1 MMPVVSTKLS
11 VPRPVAAPIERWF
24 AAPFLERL
32 LQCPLGLV
40 IGGPGY
46 GKSTFLSTLAQRE
59 PRTGWYSLELSDR
72 DPVVFL
78 AHLMAAITPGV
89 EKDEAGKM
97 ARIGQS
103 FLRQVAERPEEALAK
118 LVNHLSGCVSRDYVV
133 VLDDFQA
140 VDDAQE
146 IVIMVSYLLLHLPPR
161 LHFVIGSRRV
171 PPFPFLS
178 KWSLSGTVV
187 ELGEQELRF
196 TIEEAAALSRET
208 WGLSL
213 RPRLLRRLMEYV
225 EGWPI
230 GLQSVLR
237 LFVYRTAG
245 NGADTDEAFDCW
257 LGRLGRPAEEGELD
271 LAGSGMGQLASR
283 LALFRYFSDEVLD
296 RLDLDLKSFLLRTS
310 VLEALSVEVCDAIL
324 EIGNS
329 REYLQLIL
337 NGRLFLTQ
345 VDSEWFRYH
354 SLFRE
359 YLCHVLKSERPSDF
373 HALHQRAGEYFR
385 TAGAYET
392 AIHHFLAIGEWSSA
406 AQCLEWAA
414 PSLVRAGSWGT
425 LSSLSR
431 RLPPEVLARFP
442 GIMLSQG
449 KTLELRGFWKS
460 ALEWYSRA
468 EEAFV
473 GRGDHVSLAEIATRR
488 GHIAAWFCSD
498 PDAARSHYQHA
509 ADLAVK
515 QRDPSGAE
523 LLSSVALSVL
533 STGDVGRA
541 EELFLDARRIFA
553 TCRDSYGE
561 AVALI
566 SPGSW
571 INFVRGRFP
580 EALELLDRAAEL
592 LGEGTNRA
600 VEAELNVC
608 RSVNLLHLCRFDEA
622 KEAAQAALEHDAG
635 LGESCTFSWAHMVLG
650 YVLMEQR
657 EPDYEAALEHLR
669 LAHENAKIMGD
680 RRVTITI
687 LNGFLR
693 LAHRLGDEEG
703 VAQALRDCA
712 EQLQVSTDKWQV
724 AYSLANSGA
733 VHAVTEPLRSQE
745 ELLRARDLFAEY
757 DDRFNLAFV
766 DFWLS
771 YLDVARGENASSP
784 RLTSWIRIVDETGY
798 HSVLLGYPKVARRL
812 LAVAAE
818 QGIEPAAVRRL
829 RLVIEGP
836 EERAQGSAKDEAS
849 RGIRLTCLGRFAV
862 HVDGRAVPESAWG
875 GKRTKDLLRYLALNY
890 PQPCSVE
897 QVIEALWPGL
907 PPAAAARGLYKTA
920 YRLRVALDPARE
932 HDREAFFAIR
942 QGMISWNAK
951 VETDVQD
958 FLGLVRR
965 ARLSA
970 ASTNGDPNG
979 SLGEACTLYQQ
990 AESLYVGDLLPDNLY
1005 DDWAAAPREEL
1016 RLAYLSVLESLGD
1029 LYMRDERLAAAA
1041 ESYRRALLLY
1051 PDLEP
1056 VHVKLIR
1063 CLLKAGHAAQAIEQ
1077 YRSCC
1082 RTLRETLGVDPSPE
1096 TQSIARQ
1103 LFQHPVTA

>member
-11 VPRPVAAPIERWF
+11 VPCPVDDPVERWF
-24 AAPFLERL
+24 AASFLQRL

-40 IGGPGY
+40 IAGPGY
-46 GKSTFLSTLAQRE
+46 GKSTFLSTLARQQ
-59 PRTGWYSLELSDR
+59 PRTGWYSLEFTDC

-78 AHLMAAITPGV
+78 AHLMAAMTPGV

-97 ARIGQS
+97 ARLGQS
-103 FLRQVAERPEEALAK
+103 VLRQITDRPEEALAR
-118 LVNHLSGCVSRDYVV
+118 LVNHLTRCIAHDHVV
-133 VLDDFQA
+133 VLDDFQE
-140 VDDAQE
+140 VDNAQE
-146 IVIMVSYLLLHLPPR
+146 IVAMVSYLLLHLPPR
-161 LHFVIGSRRV
+161 LHFVIGSHRV
-171 PPFPFLS
+171 PPFPFIS

-187 ELGEQELRF
+187 QLGEQELRF
-196 TIEEAAALSRET
+196 TVEEAATLSRNT

-213 RPRLLRRLMEYV
+213 RPRLLRRLLEYV

-230 GLQSVLR
+230 GLQSILR
-237 LFVYRTAG
+237 LFAYRTAG
-245 NGADTDEAFDCW
+245 NGAHTDEEFDRW
-257 LGRLGRPAEEGELD
+257 LGRLGRPADERELD
-271 LAGSGMGQLASR
+271 LAGPGIGQLASR

-296 RLDLDLKSFLLRTS
+296 RLDVDLKSFLLRTS
-310 VLEALSVEVCDAIL
+310 VLEALSVEVCDAVL
-324 EIGNS
+324 EIGNA
-329 REYLQLIL
+329 REQLGLVL
-337 NGRLFLTQ
+337 NGGLFLTQ
-345 VDSEWFRYH
+345 VGSEWFRYH

-359 YLCHVLKSERPSDF
+359 YLCHALKSERPTEF
-373 HALHQRAGEYFR
+373 CALHQRAGEYFR
-385 TAGAYET
+385 TAGADET
-392 AIHHFLAIGEWSSA
+392 AIHHFLAIGEWLSA
-406 AQCLEWAA
+406 AQCLERAA
-414 PSLVRAGSWGT
+414 PRMVRAGSWGT

-442 GIMLSQG
+442 NIMLSLG
-449 KTLELRGFWKS
+449 KTLELRGSWRS

-468 EEAFV
+468 EEAFEE
-473 GRGDHVSLAEIATRR
+473 RGDHVSLAEIATRR

-509 ADLAVK
+509 TDLAVK
-515 QRDPSGAE
+515 QRDPSGAD

-541 EELFLDARRIFA
+541 EKLFLDARRIFA

-561 AVALI
+561 AAALI

-580 EALELLDRAAEL
+580 DALELLDRAAEL
-592 LGEGTNRA
+592 LEGGTNQA

-622 KEAAQAALEHDAG
+622 KAAAQAALEHDAG

-650 YVLMEQR
+650 YVLAEQR
-657 EPDYEAALEHLR
+657 EPEYEAALEHLR
-669 LAHENAKIMGD
+669 LAYENAKIMGD

-693 LAHRLGDEEG
+693 VAHRLGDKEG

-712 EQLQVSTDKWQV
+712 EQLQASTDKWQV

-733 VHAVTEPLRSQE
+733 VHAATEPLRSQE

-771 YLDVARGENASSP
+771 YLDVARGEAASSP
-784 RLTSWIRIVDETGY
+784 RLASWIRIVDETGY

-812 LAVAAE
+812 LAIAAE
-818 QGIEPAAVRRL
+818 QGIEPAPVGRL
-829 RLVIEGP
+829 RLLIEGP
-836 EERAQGSAKDEAS
+836 QERARGLAKSEAP
-849 RGIRLTCLGRFAV
+849 RAIRLACLGRFTV
-862 HVDGRAVPESAWG
+862 DVDGRAVAESAWG
-875 GKRTKDLLRYLALNY
+875 GKRTKDLLRYLVLNY
-890 PQPCSVE
+890 PQPRSVE
-897 QVIEALWPGL
+897 QVIEALWPGF
-907 PPAAAARGLYKTA
+907 PPAAAARSLYKTA
-920 YRLRVALDPARE
+920 YRLRLALDPARE
-932 HDREAFFAIR
+932 HDRKAFFAIR
-942 QGMISWNAK
+942 QGTVSWNAK

-970 ASTNGDPNG
+970 ASTNGDANG
-979 SLGEACTLYQQ
+979 SPSEACALYQQ
-990 AESLYVGDLLPDNLY
+990 AESLYGGDLLPDNLY

-1029 LYMRDERLAAAA
+1029 LYMRDERLATAA
-1041 ESYRRALLLY
+1041 EYYRRVLLLY

-1063 CLLKAGHAAQAIEQ
+1063 CFLKAGHTAQAVEQ
-1077 YRSCC
+1077 YRSC
-1082 RTLRETLGVDPSPE
+1082 RRALRETLGVDPSPA
-1096 TQSIARQ
+1096 TQSVARQ
-1103 LFQHPVTA
+1103 LFEDPVTT